1 MPTDDII
8 NDHLAN
14 LDDSVKRRMPR
25 DGTMTRNV
33 QRFKR
38 DKTGNK
44 KSRKKPKFRHDINL
58 PDDFV
63 TLPNGEKFLLFDTG
77 HSFSDPILNKKS
89 FKTQNDNFMS
99 NLSLILDQNHNRSHC
114 FSSLLEK

>member
-14 LDDSVKRRMPR
+14 LDDSVKRHLPR
-25 DGTMTRNV
+25 DETMTRNV
-33 QRFKR
+33 QRYKR

-77 HSFSDPILNKKS
+77 HSFSDPILYKKS
-89 FKTQNDNFMS
+89 LKLKMT
-99 NLSLILDQNHNRSHC
+99 ILCLNGFYH
-114 FSSLLEK
+114 

>member
-1 MPTDDII
+1 MHK
-8 NDHLAN
+8 NAQRY
-14 LDDSVKRRMPR
+14 KRA
-25 DGTMTRNV
+25 
-33 QRFKR
+33 
-38 DKTGNK
+38 KTGNK

-77 HSFSDPILNKKS
+77 HSFSDPILKKKS

>member
-14 LDDSVKRRMPR
+14 LDDSVKRHMPR
-25 DGTMTRNV
+25 DNTMYKNV
-33 QRFKR
+33 QRYKR
-38 DKTGNK
+38 NKTGNK
-44 KSRKKPKFRHDINL
+44 KSRKKPKVRHDIDL

-77 HSFSDPILNKKS
+77 HSFSDPILYKKS
-89 FKTQNDNFMS
+89 LKLKMT
-99 NLSLILDQNHNRSHC
+99 ILCLNGFYH
-114 FSSLLEK
+114 

>member
-1 MPTDDII
+1 
-8 NDHLAN
+8 
-14 LDDSVKRRMPR
+14 MPR

-77 HSFSDPILNKKS
+77 HSFSDPILNEKF

-99 NLSLILDQNHNRSHC
+99 N
-114 FSSLLEK
+114 